1 MESSRIPRREL
12 EERMGRLQAALRAQ
26 GLDGAVILQ
35 RADLIY
41 YTDSVFQG
49 ALIVPAEGTAGLFV
63 WRGEGLLSP
72 LCPLAPTVVRGMGKL
87 PAELAE
93 TEWRDWHRIGFEED
107 VLPVALWKH
116 VGAVWPAGERADVS
130 PLIRS
135 QRQVKSDSELV
146 RVRRSGRA
154 LSEGFNALRRLLREG
169 RREFEVQMEMEMVLR
184 RAGDQAGGRSRA
196 FNSEARGVVACGSA
210 AAVET
215 AFDGPIGQPGRNPL
229 APFGAGGGEI
239 RPNTPVIVDVTAG
252 IDGYLTDMTRTFY
265 LGKLDK
271 RFREAHAFC
280 VHVLEEM
287 TRRLVPG
294 AVPEEL
300 YLWAVEQAEAA
311 GWAEHF
317 MNRGRNKVR
326 FLAHGIGL
334 ELDEL
339 PVLARRFCDPLQENM
354 VIAVEPKVV
363 FEDGGVGVEDTLIVK
378 PGGAEIVT
386 PMERGLIRLPD

>member
-1 MESSRIPRREL
+1 MDSSRIAHQEL
-12 EERMGRLQAALRAQ
+12 EERVGGLQSALRARSV
-26 GLDGAVILQ
+26 DGAVILQ

-49 ALIVPAEGTAGLFV
+49 ALVVPAEGRAALFV

-72 LCPLAPTVVRGMGKL
+72 DCPWEPVAVRGMGKL
-87 PAELAE
+87 PTALAAGQWSH
-93 TEWRDWHRIGFEED
+93 WRRIGYEED
-107 VLPVALWKH
+107 VLPVALWNH
-116 VGAVWPAGERADVS
+116 VGAAWPAAERVDVS
-130 PLIRS
+130 PVIRA
-135 QRQVKSDSELV
+135 QRQVKSETELT

-154 LSEGFNALRRLLREG
+154 LSEGFKALPGMIRTG
-169 RREFEVQMEMEMVLR
+169 RREFEVQMELEMVLR

-196 FNSEARGVVACGSA
+196 FNSEARGVVACGAA

-229 APFGAGGGEI
+229 APFGAGAGEI
-239 RPNTPVIVDVTAG
+239 RPNQPVIVDVTAG
-252 IDGYLTDMTRTFY
+252 VDGYLTDMTRTFC
-265 LGKLDK
+265 LGRLER
-271 RFREAHAFC
+271 RFAEAHAFC
-280 VHVLEEM
+280 VYVLEEI

-300 YLWAVEQAEAA
+300 YEWAVAEAEAA
-311 GWAEHF
+311 GWGEHF

-339 PVLARRFCDPLQENM
+339 PVLARRFRDPLQENM
-354 VIAVEPKVV
+354 VIAVEPKVI

-378 PGGAEIVT
+378 AGGAEIVT
-386 PMERGLIRLPD
+386 PMRLDLIDLSH